1 MALHLFNRLEMSN
14 DQTLKEAIEAW
25 IAQYKYRDKFYE
37 GKILN
42 LWDSIVGAMISK
54 ETEQL
59 YIKNKVLFVKL
70 KSPALRYELEY
81 AKKKLIKSLNNKA
94 DHEVITELIFL

>member
-1 MALHLFNRLEMSN
+1 MTN

-25 IAQYKYRDKFYE
+25 IAQYRYRDKYYE
-37 GKILN
+37 GKVIT
-42 LWDSIVGAMISK
+42 LWDPIVGAMISK

-70 KSPALRYELEY
+70 RSQALKFELEF
-81 AKKKLIKSLNNKA
+81 AKKNLIKNINKKA
-94 DHEVITELIFL
+94 NREVITDISFL

>member
-94 DHEVITELIFL
+94 DHEVITEIIFL